1 MGIAVLAWLFVTVVI
16 VLARIL
22 AKPVG
27 YILAAMIMLPWL
39 MFYIPYSFSEAFYKA
54 HRFRS
59 QQKLSN
65 QKGA

>member
-16 VLARIL
+16 VIARII

-27 YILAAMIMLPWL
+27 YILAALIMLPWL
-39 MFYIPYSFSEAFYKA
+39 MFYITYGFFEAFYKA
-54 HRFRS
+54 HQLRS

-65 QKGA
+65 QKGV